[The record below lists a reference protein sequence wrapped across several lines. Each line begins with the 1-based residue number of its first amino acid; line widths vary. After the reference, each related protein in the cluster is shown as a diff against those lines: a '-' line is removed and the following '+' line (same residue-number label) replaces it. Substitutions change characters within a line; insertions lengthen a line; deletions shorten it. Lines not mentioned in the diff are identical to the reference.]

1 MKAKNTKILSL
12 ILTMVLLSVCFA
24 LSASALVLE
33 YDENGDVVFEGE
45 TITTAEY
52 KYTVVD
58 IANKYILLEKINNYN
73 LDENGTYVTP
83 ETIDGYTVKYIE
95 ESCFS
100 NYLAT
105 NAIRKLVISEGVNEI
120 IDVYDVDYEYGSG
133 TLKSMKKLEEIVFPS
148 TFIKIDNAFCQGC
161 TNLNKVTLGDN
172 IKSIGDDAFR
182 HCISLKSI
190 VLPKNLE
197 TLGKRVFSHCDN
209 IETIRI
215 DSNNKNFVTKNNVL
229 FRLNEKGT
237 RVSLIF
243 YAPQKETTK
252 YKINMPVETIESE
265 AFTSAENLKNLTI
278 GKQVTSIEEY
288 AFMNCQNLEK
298 IKTYSDSKLK
308 TIGEG
313 AFDHCFNLKS
323 IKIPEKVKFLGNNT
337 FNYCNEKI
345 KITIRNP
352 ELVIGCDIPG
362 RATLVGYK
370 NSTAEKYVEKYGK
383 AEIGYDEKN
392 DIKFKSLGTGEKVYN
407 IEIKDRGRT
416 YLSLTWQKISGA
428 DKYQIYVSTNGTKW
442 KKAGES
448 KTNKFKLS
456 DRKAST
462 WYYIKVRAIK
472 DGEKCKFSSVY
483 KTSTKPKTPQN
494 VKAKLTKNGNV
505 KVSWDKLSKVAGY
518 KIYYST
524 DKNFKKN
531 VKFVYATGGN
541 PDSFIFKNLKKGKTY
556 YFRLTAYKVKET
568 VHHEQEYI
576 ESSFGKTVSIK
587 VK

>member
-1 MKAKNTKILSL
+1 
-12 ILTMVLLSVCFA
+12 MVLLSVCFA